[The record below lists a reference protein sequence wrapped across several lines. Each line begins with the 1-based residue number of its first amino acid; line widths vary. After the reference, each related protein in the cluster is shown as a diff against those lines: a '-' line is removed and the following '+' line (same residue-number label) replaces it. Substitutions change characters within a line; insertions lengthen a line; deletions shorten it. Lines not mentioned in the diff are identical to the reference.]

1 MTTYALVPGF
11 WLGAW
16 AWRDVAAALRE
27 TGHEAYPLTLTGLAD
42 RAHLASPALDLDTH
56 IRDITGLIEAEDLH
70 DVVLVGHSGSGAAV
84 TGAAARAA
92 GRVSRVVYVE
102 SGPVPDGMAQIDLT
116 GREFVE
122 KRVEDGWRY
131 PLLSWDELEESG
143 ASLDGLGERER
154 ALMASRATG
163 QPLGTITQPLA
174 LGADAAA
181 FAALPK
187 TLVSC
192 SFPLAQV
199 KELIA
204 AGHPF
209 FASLGGPEWEL
220 RELPTGHWPMLSRPA
235 DLAAV
240 LAQVS

>member
-1 MTTYALVPGF
+1 MTTYVLVPGF

-16 AWRDVAAALRE
+16 AWRDVTAALRGM
-27 TGHEAYPLTLTGLAD
+27 GHEVYPLTLTGLAD
-42 RAHLASPALDLDTH
+42 RAHLASPDLDLDTH
-56 IRDITGLIEAEDLH
+56 IRDITGLVEAEDLH
-70 DVVLVGHSGSGAAV
+70 DVVLVGHSGSAAAI

-122 KRVEDGWRY
+122 KRVVDGRRY
-131 PLLSWDELEESG
+131 PMPSWDELQESG
-143 ASLDGLGERER
+143 ASLEGLGERER
-154 ALMASRATG
+154 ALMAARATD
-163 QPLGTITQPLA
+163 QPLGAITQPLA
-174 LGADAAA
+174 LGDDAAA

-187 TLVSC
+187 TLVSS

-204 AGHPF
+204 TGHPA
-209 FASLGGPEWEL
+209 FAPLAGPEWEL
-220 RELPTGHWPMLSRPA
+220 RELPTGHWPMLSRSG
-235 DLAAV
+235 DLAV
-240 LAQVS
+240 LLAEMA

>member
-1 MTTYALVPGF
+1 MTTYVLVPGF

-16 AWRDVAAALRE
+16 AWRDVTAALRGM
-27 TGHEAYPLTLTGLAD
+27 GHEAHPLTLTGLAD
-42 RAHLASPALDLDTH
+42 RAHLASPALDLETH
-56 IRDITGLIEAEDLH
+56 IRDILGLAEAEDLR
-70 DVVLVGHSGSGAAV
+70 DVVLVGHSGSAAAV

-122 KRVEDGWRY
+122 KRVEDDWRY
-131 PLLSWDELEESG
+131 PMPSWDELQESG
-143 ASLDGLGERER
+143 ASLEGLGEHER
-154 ALMASRATG
+154 SLMAARATA
-163 QPLGTITQPLA
+163 QPLGTITQPLT
-174 LGADAAA
+174 LGDDAAA

-199 KELIA
+199 RGLIA
-204 AGHPF
+204 AGHPA
-209 FASLGGPEWEL
+209 FAPLGGPEWEL
-220 RELPTGHWPMLSRPA
+220 HELPTGHWPMLSRPG
-235 DLAAV
+235 DLAAL
-240 LAQVS
+240 LAKPA

>member
-1 MTTYALVPGF
+1 MTTYVLVPGF

-16 AWRDVAAALRE
+16 AWRDVTATLRGM
-27 TGHEAYPLTLTGLAD
+27 GHEVYPLTLTGLAD
-42 RAHLASPALDLDTH
+42 RAHLASPDLDLDTH
-56 IRDITGLIEAEDLH
+56 IRDITGLVEAEDLH
-70 DVVLVGHSGSGAAV
+70 DVVLVGHSGSAAAI

-102 SGPVPDGMAQIDLT
+102 SGPVPDGLAQIDLT

-122 KRVEDGWRY
+122 KRVEDGRRY
-131 PLLSWDELEESG
+131 PMPSWDELQESG
-143 ASLDGLGERER
+143 ASLEGLGEGER
-154 ALMASRATG
+154 ALMAARATD
-163 QPLGTITQPLA
+163 QPLGTIRQPLA
-174 LGADAAA
+174 LGDAAAA

-204 AGHPF
+204 SGNPV
-209 FASLGGPEWEL
+209 FAPLGGPEWEL
-220 RELPTGHWPMLSRPA
+220 RELPTGHWPMLSRSG
-235 DLAAV
+235 DLAV
-240 LAQVS
+240 LLAEMV

>member
-1 MTTYALVPGF
+1 MTTYVLVPGF

-16 AWRDVAAALRE
+16 AWRDVTAALRGM
-27 TGHEAYPLTLTGLAD
+27 GHEAYPLTLTGLAD

-56 IRDITGLIEAEDLH
+56 IRDITCLIEAEDLH

-122 KRVEDGWRY
+122 KRLEDGWRY
-131 PLLSWDELEESG
+131 PLPSWNELEESG

-174 LGADAAA
+174 LGGDAAA

-199 KELIA
+199 KELIS

-209 FASLGGPEWEL
+209 FASLSGPEWEL

-235 DLAAV
+235 DLAEV

>member
-1 MTTYALVPGF
+1 MTTYVLVPGF

-16 AWRDVAAALRE
+16 AWRDVTAALRGM
-27 TGHEAYPLTLTGLAD
+27 GHEAYPLTLTGLAD
-42 RAHLASPALDLDTH
+42 RAHLAFPALDLDTH

-70 DVVLVGHSGSGAAV
+70 DVVLVGHSGSAAAV

-122 KRVEDGWRY
+122 KRVEDGRRY
-131 PLLSWDELEESG
+131 PLPSWDELEESG
-143 ASLDGLGERER
+143 ASLEGLGERER
-154 ALMASRATG
+154 GLMASRATG
-163 QPLGTITQPLA
+163 QPLGTITQPLV
-174 LGADAAA
+174 LGGDAAA

-209 FASLGGPEWEL
+209 FASLSGPEWEL

-240 LAQVS
+240 LAQIP

>member
-1 MTTYALVPGF
+1 MTTYVLVPGF

-16 AWRDVAAALRE
+16 AWRDVTAALRGM
-27 TGHEAYPLTLTGLAD
+27 GHEAHPLTLTGLAD
-42 RAHLASPALDLDTH
+42 RAHLASPALDLETH
-56 IRDITGLIEAEDLH
+56 IRDILGLAEAEDLR
-70 DVVLVGHSGSGAAV
+70 DVVLIGHSGSAAAV

-122 KRVEDGWRY
+122 KRVEDDWRY
-131 PLLSWDELEESG
+131 PMPSWDELQESG
-143 ASLDGLGERER
+143 ASLEGLGEHER
-154 ALMASRATG
+154 SLMAARATA
-163 QPLGTITQPLA
+163 QPLGTITQPLT
-174 LGADAAA
+174 LGDDAAA

-199 KELIA
+199 RGLIA
-204 AGHPF
+204 AGHPA
-209 FASLGGPEWEL
+209 FAPLGGPEWEL
-220 RELPTGHWPMLSRPA
+220 HELPTGHWPMLSRPG
-235 DLAAV
+235 DLAAL
-240 LAQVS
+240 LAKPA

>member
-1 MTTYALVPGF
+1 MTTYVLVPGF

-16 AWRDVAAALRE
+16 AWRDVTAALRGM
-27 TGHEAYPLTLTGLAD
+27 GHEAHPLTLTGLAD
-42 RAHLASPALDLDTH
+42 RAHLASPALDLETH
-56 IRDITGLIEAEDLH
+56 IRDILGLAEAEDLR
-70 DVVLVGHSGSGAAV
+70 DVVLVGHSGSAAAV

-122 KRVEDGWRY
+122 KRVEDAWRY
-131 PLLSWDELEESG
+131 PMPSWDELQESG
-143 ASLDGLGERER
+143 ASLEGLGEHER
-154 ALMASRATG
+154 SLMAARATA
-163 QPLGTITQPLA
+163 QPLGTITQPLT
-174 LGADAAA
+174 LSDEAAA

-192 SFPLAQV
+192 SFPLTQV

-204 AGHPF
+204 AGHPA
-209 FASLGGPEWEL
+209 FAPLGGPEWEL
-220 RELPTGHWPMLSRPA
+220 HELPTGHWPMLSRPG
-235 DLAAV
+235 DLAAL
-240 LAQVS
+240 LAKPA

>member
-1 MTTYALVPGF
+1 MGMAGRDRHPP
-11 WLGAW
+11 WHGA
-16 AWRDVAAALRE
+16 RGL
-27 TGHEAYPLTLTGLAD
+27 PLTLTGLAD
-42 RAHLASPALDLDTH
+42 RAHLASPALGLDTH
-56 IRDITGLIEAEDLH
+56 IHDITGLLEAEDLH
-70 DVVLVGHSGSGAAV
+70 DVVLAGHSGSAAAI

-102 SGPVPDGMAQIDLT
+102 SGPVPDGLAQIDLT

-122 KRVEDGWRY
+122 KRVADGRRY
-131 PLLSWDELEESG
+131 PMPSWDELQESG
-143 ASLDGLGERER
+143 ASLEGLGERER
-154 ALMASRATG
+154 ALMAARATD

-174 LGADAAA
+174 LGDDAAA

-204 AGHPF
+204 SGNPA
-209 FASLGGPEWEL
+209 FAPLGGPEWEL
-220 RELPTGHWPMLSRPA
+220 RELPTGHWPMLSRSG
-235 DLAAV
+235 DLAV
-240 LAQVS
+240 LLAEMV

>member
-1 MTTYALVPGF
+1 MTTYVLVPGL

-16 AWRDVAAALRE
+16 AWQDVAAALRGM
-27 TGHEAYPLTLTGLAD
+27 GHEAHPLTLTGLAD
-42 RAHLASPALDLDTH
+42 RAHLASPAVDLDTH
-56 IRDITGLIEAEDLH
+56 IRDITGLVESEDLN
-70 DVVLVGHSGSGAAV
+70 DVVLVGHSGGGAAV

-92 GRVSRVVYVE
+92 GRVARVVYVE
-102 SGPVPDGMAQIDLT
+102 SGPVPDGMAPIDLT

-131 PLLSWDELEESG
+131 PMPSWDELEESG

-154 ALMASRATG
+154 ALMSARATA
-163 QPLGTITQPLA
+163 QPLGTITQPLV
-174 LGADAAA
+174 LGDAAA
-181 FAALPK
+181 SFAALPK

-204 AGHPF
+204 TGHPF
-209 FASLGGPEWEL
+209 FASLSGPEWSL
-220 RELPTGHWPMLSRPA
+220 RELQTGHWPMLSRPD
-235 DLAAV
+235 DLAML
-240 LAQVS
+240 LAELA